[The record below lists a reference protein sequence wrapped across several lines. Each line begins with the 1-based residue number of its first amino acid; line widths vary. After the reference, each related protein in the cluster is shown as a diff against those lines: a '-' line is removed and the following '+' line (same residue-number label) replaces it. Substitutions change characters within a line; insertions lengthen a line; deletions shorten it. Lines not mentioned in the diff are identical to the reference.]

1 MSRKTTL
8 DGMADMAD
16 MLDMLDVPMFD
27 EGDLPLF
34 QPGDLP
40 GADLD
45 EETEPTVS
53 APPMVQVWRVLVVDD
68 DPEVIA
74 VSRLAL
80 AELQVDGRPISVVAA
95 GSAAE
100 ARDRLRE
107 GNYALAI
114 LDVVM
119 ERPEAG
125 LELARHLR
133 TLPEHVCTRVVL
145 RTGQPGVAPEEE
157 VLRAY
162 DINDYWPKTE
172 LTAHRMRTLVTG
184 QIRSCRDLMLIERQR
199 RDLLRVIEATESLF
213 RPEGSRDLL
222 EAILAQLSNLLP
234 SPATGLA
241 FLQSMDR
248 DSVDPRTFRMLAA
261 NGPWRLSVGQ
271 TLDQLLTPAQ
281 EAVFRQAA
289 ETGRLARGQGE
300 QAGTFGC
307 FIYLGHPR
315 IALMLQG
322 ERGLTEWGEN
332 AVELFCRNASTI
344 FLNDQLM
351 REQES
356 LLRAVERFVPA
367 PLMRLLGVADVRGL
381 QAGHK
386 VSLELSVLFADLHG
400 FTGTAEHMSPEGV
413 FDLVETTLAAL
424 TPAIEY
430 HGGVIDKYL
439 GDGLMALFPVNADP
453 AGAVMEMHAVLRGLN
468 RVRQSRGQAALQFG
482 IGLHHG
488 PVVLGALGH
497 AGRLE
502 LTAISDTVNV
512 AARVERL
519 TRVFGCDVLA
529 TDAMVQHFSDRDRR
543 HCRHAGMV
551 PIRGRQGRARVYHF
565 FGHLPDRER
574 FLPWREEFEALI
586 AASARGEADVADRI
600 AGYLEQFPDDPAA
613 VMLREMGPTG

>member
-1 MSRKTTL
+1 MSRKEL
-8 DGMADMAD
+8 DL
-16 MLDMLDVPMFD
+16 LDEPMFGED
-27 EGDLPLF
+27 DLPMEE
-34 QPGDLP
+34 P
-40 GADLD
+40 D
-45 EETEPTVS
+45 ELTEPTVS
-53 APPMVQVWRVLVVDD
+53 ATTQQPIRVLAVDD
-68 DPEVIA
+68 DPEVIT
-74 VSRLAL
+74 VTRLAL
-80 AELQVDGRPISVVAA
+80 ADLQVDGRPVSVIAA

-107 GNYALAI
+107 GVYALAI

-125 LELARHLR
+125 LELARFIR
-133 TLPEHVCTRVVL
+133 TLPEHASTRIAL
-145 RTGQPGVAPEEE
+145 RTGQPGVAPEME
-157 VLRAY
+157 VLRVY

-184 QIRSCRDLMLIERQR
+184 QIRSWRDLQLIERQR

-213 RPEGSRDLL
+213 RPEGSRDLI
-222 EAILAQLSNLLP
+222 AGILAQLSNLLP

-241 FLQSMDR
+241 FLQSTDR
-248 DSVDPRTFRMLAA
+248 GSVDPRTFRLLAA
-261 NGPWRLSVGQ
+261 NGPWRSSVGQ
-271 TLDQLLTPAQ
+271 PLDQLLSPEQ
-281 EAVFRQAA
+281 DAVFRQAA
-289 ETGRLARGQGE
+289 ANGRLARGGS
-300 QAGTFGC
+300 FGC
-307 FIYLGHPR
+307 FIYLGYPR
-315 IALMLQG
+315 IALLLQG
-322 ERGLTEWGEN
+322 ERDLSEWGEH
-332 AVELFCRNASTI
+332 AVELFCRNASSI

-351 REQES
+351 QEQES

-381 QAGHK
+381 HAGHK
-386 VSLELSVLFADLHG
+386 VSLNLSVLFADLHG
-400 FTGTAEHMSPEGV
+400 FTGTAEHMRPEDV

-439 GDGLMALFPVNADP
+439 GDGLMALFPTTADP

-468 RVRQSRGQAALQFG
+468 RVRQGRGQPPLQFG

-519 TRVFGCDVLA
+519 TRALGCNVLV
-529 TDAMVQHFSDRDRR
+529 TNDMVQHFSDRDRGQ
-543 HCRHAGMV
+543 CRHAGMI
-551 PIRGRQGRARVYHF
+551 PIRGRRPTRVYHF
-565 FGHLPDRER
+565 FGHLPDREK
-574 FLPWREEFEALI
+574 FLLARPGFEALI
-586 AASARGEADVADRI
+586 AAARGEPEFADRI
-600 AGYLEQFPDDPAA
+600 NGYLEEFPEDPAA
-613 VMLREMGPTG
+613 AHLRSLG